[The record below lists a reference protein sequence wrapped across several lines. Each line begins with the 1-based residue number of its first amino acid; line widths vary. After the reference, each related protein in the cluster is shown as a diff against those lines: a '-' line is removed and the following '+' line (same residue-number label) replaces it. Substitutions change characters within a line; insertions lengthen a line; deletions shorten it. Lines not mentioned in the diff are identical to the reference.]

1 VAQQYPSRPIRII
14 VPQSAGASTD
24 MTARLLALGLNEAF
38 GQPVIVDNRPGAGS
52 VNGTDIVAKSTP
64 DGYTLL
70 VVASS
75 ITINPS
81 LRKHLPYDTMRDLTG
96 VTQISA
102 FPNMLTANPAS
113 PVKTVKDLIA
123 LAKAK
128 PGGINMGSSGTGT
141 GSHLSGELFKYMT
154 GVQWVHVPYK
164 GGGPGITAL
173 LGGEVQLYFATIP
186 SVLPHIRAGRLRAI
200 AVTSA
205 QRSPAAPEVP
215 TIAESGVPGFDHRP
229 WNGFLAPSK
238 TPKAV
243 IAKLNAAAV
252 KVVHSPEVRKTL
264 AREGAEAVGDTPAEF
279 TAILKTETAKWAKVI
294 KASGMQAD

>member
-1 VAQQYPSRPIRII
+1 
-14 VPQSAGASTD
+14 
-24 MTARLLALGLNEAF
+24 
-38 GQPVIVDNRPGAGS
+38 
-52 VNGTDIVAKSTP
+52 
-64 DGYTLL
+64 
-70 VVASS
+70 
-75 ITINPS
+75 
-81 LRKHLPYDTMRDLTG
+81 
-96 VTQISA
+96 
-102 FPNMLTANPAS
+102 
-113 PVKTVKDLIA
+113 
-123 LAKAK
+123 
-128 PGGINMGSSGTGT
+128 MGSSGTGT

-186 SVLPHIRAGRLRAI
+186 SVLPHIRSGRLRAI

-205 QRSPAAPEVP
+205 KRSPAAPEVP
-215 TIAESGVPGFDHRP
+215 TIAESGVPGFDHTP

-243 IAKLNAAAV
+243 IARLNAEAV
-252 KVVHSPEVRKTL
+252 KVVRSPGVRNTL

-294 KASGMQAD
+294 KASGMTAD